1 METNWWLSWVVTWTD
16 KTKHIRKKKII
27 KEKLHTETV
36 ALKHVV
42 LAS

>member
-1 METNWWLSWVVTWTD
+1 VVELGCD
-16 KTKHIRKKKII
+16 LDRQNKTYQEKKII